1 MNSSRNN
8 DFTEKQI
15 RGIDLVIKSA
25 KKKYPFIKGWEFHKN
40 FKDYVAHLYINVI
53 VDFDEVAESYKD
65 TLEPV
70 YRERKFPL
78 ISSLL
83 LTFLKSNYRSVLNFN
98 SPESQE
104 IFNHNYNE
112 TRKVTNFIEN
122 LYKNLPEDFL
132 IYYDLDKWDG
142 SKGQQLVTL
151 AVSEFYDITAV

>member
-8 DFTEKQI
+8 EFTEKQI

-25 KKKYPFIKGWEFHKN
+25 KKKYPFIRGWEFHKN
-40 FKDYVAHLYINVI
+40 FKDYVAHLYINLI
-53 VDFDEVAESYKD
+53 VDFDEVAEFYKD
-65 TLEPV
+65 TLSPF
-70 YRERKFPL
+70 YKERKMPL

-83 LTFLKSNYRSVLNFN
+83 LTFLSSNYNSIFD
-98 SPESQE
+98 SPERQE
-104 IFNHNYNE
+104 SFNRNYNE

-142 SKGQQLVTL
+142 SRGQLLVTL
-151 AVSEFYDITAV
+151 AVSDFYDITAV